1 LLLFYV
7 LTVVFKYIY
16 IYIITNHKEKGDL
29 MSEDRNFLD
38 TKQLADRWRRSPRT
52 IEGWRNKKIG
62 PDYLNLNGKIVY
74 DIEEIIKAEEEA
86 KVSHETRTT

>member
-1 LLLFYV
+1 
-7 LTVVFKYIY
+7 
-16 IYIITNHKEKGDL
+16 
-29 MSEDRNFLD
+29 MSEERTFLD
-38 TKQLADRWRRSPRT
+38 TKQLAERWRRSPRT

-74 DIEEIIKAEEEA
+74 DIVDIIKAEEEA